1 MALWCWY
8 HGGPFR
14 GYQSQVKGPTV
25 QDTLRAALLRAGFSR
40 NPAACSRTDL
50 GVHARMQVL
59 SMRVPAGEPPREA
72 LGSLVNQELD
82 ARLGVACVR
91 PAPRKFH
98 AAWSATGKEYRYR
111 LALGDAPGWESCA
124 WRVDLDP
131 ARLEALV
138 PRLAGTRDFS
148 AFHDPAS
155 PVRPRTLRSATVHRL
170 SEDLLELRL
179 RGDAFGRY
187 MVRLLVGA
195 VVDVAT
201 GARSEAELDAGLA
214 TARHFR
220 PTRAPASG
228 LILWEVEY
236 APGLDPFAADRAA
249 PPPLPPVPPFL
260 AAPAERRTG

>member
-1 MALWCWY
+1 VALWCWY

-25 QDTLRAALLRAGFSR
+25 QDTLRAALQRAGFSR

-59 SMRVPAGEPPREA
+59 SMRVPPGEPLGELVPRLNA
-72 LGSLVNQELD
+72 QLD
-82 ARLGVACVR
+82 DRVGVACAR

-111 LALGDAPGWESCA
+111 LALGEVAGWEHCA
-124 WRVDLDP
+124 WRVELDP
-131 ARLEALV
+131 RRLEALV
-138 PRLAGTRDFS
+138 PRLVGTRDFS

-155 PVRPRTLRSATVHRL
+155 PVRPRTVRAASVHQLGER
-170 SEDLLELRL
+170 LLEVRVT
-179 RGDAFGRY
+179 GDAFGRY

-201 GARSEAELDAGLA
+201 GARSEAELQAGLE

-220 PTRAPASG
+220 PTRAPAQG
-228 LILWEVEY
+228 LILWEVAY
-236 APGLDPFAADRAA
+236 APEGDPFARDRLA
-249 PPPLPPVPPFL
+249 PLALPPGPPFL
-260 AAPAERRTG
+260 APDRTAQR